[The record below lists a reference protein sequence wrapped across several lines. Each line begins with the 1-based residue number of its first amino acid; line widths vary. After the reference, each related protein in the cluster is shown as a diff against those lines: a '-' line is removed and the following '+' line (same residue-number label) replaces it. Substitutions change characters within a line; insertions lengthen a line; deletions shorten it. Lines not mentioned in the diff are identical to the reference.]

1 MSIKTEWNK
10 FINKIMWLWIWDSST
25 RKELR
30 APLSQL
36 IYGKNNN
43 IILLSTDDIPK
54 EGRKASNITGL
65 NIYIKGDNNT
75 IKIADNTKFNCSNIS
90 IWANNATVIIGKNSN
105 FTGLNINIC
114 NGNNQKI
121 TLGDNIRTGGVIVN
135 LNETNAQLTVK
146 DNCLFSGSISI
157 WPTDGHSIFDKDTKK
172 RINNITRA
180 IEIGEHCW
188 IGEGVKLAKNAKL
201 APNTVVGIGSVV
213 TKPFNE
219 TNTIIAGNP
228 AKVIKKNILWEDS
241 PYYKFD

>member
-75 IKIADNTKFNCSNIS
+75 IKIADSKFLEHGKKQKY
-90 IWANNATVIIGKNSN
+90 TVMFWIQE
-105 FTGLNINIC
+105 
-114 NGNNQKI
+114 NGENQDSEKDKDLKI
-121 TLGDNIRTGGVIVN
+121 TLNV
-135 LNETNAQLTVK
+135 E
-146 DNCLFSGSISI
+146 
-157 WPTDGHSIFDKDTKK
+157 
-172 RINNITRA
+172 A
-180 IEIGEHCW
+180 IQ
-188 IGEGVKLAKNAKL
+188 
-201 APNTVVGIGSVV
+201 
-213 TKPFNE
+213 
-219 TNTIIAGNP
+219 TI
-228 AKVIKKNILWEDS
+228 K
-241 PYYKFD
+241 